1 MAKTKRQF
9 SPEETETI
17 INRYKTTNV
26 LLKDIAKDYHCANKT
41 IRELL
46 IKNRVTIHKRGR
58 IIPEKD
64 IQEAIKMYNEGKS
77 LAEKAEI
84 YPEDFIN
91 HLREYSPNY
100 KEAWISISLTVIFG
114 LLVYIIPI
122 YLTERDHIGPY
133 PLWLHNFYCAADFM
147 GIWVFLENYKSTK
160 FNAI

>member
-64 IQEAIKMYNEGKS
+64 IQETIKMYNEGKS
-77 LAEKAEI
+77 LAEIAKILGRSKNNLSKHLKLRGIKIINRQNLTRFNEHVFDVIDTEEKA
-84 YPEDFIN
+84 Y
-91 HLREYSPNY
+91 
-100 KEAWISISLTVIFG
+100 
-114 LLVYIIPI
+114 
-122 YLTERDHIGPY
+122 
-133 PLWLHNFYCAADFM
+133 
-147 GIWVFLENYKSTK
+147 
-160 FNAI
+160 